1 MARQGIYVDGKKIIA
16 RYVGDKKVWE
26 KELEKLL
33 TTWSFKKEW
42 SRSFVDYTKYIAETV
57 DYFPT
62 SQTNDIEF
70 EITRVSIGEHSW
82 KAKTFGVYI
91 SHNSGK
97 QKRVVTRIVFH
108 NFIEM
113 HSFLSAT
120 LLEYPGEINIYKE
133 ND

>member
-16 RYVGDKKVWE
+16 RYVGDKLVWK

-33 TTWSFKKEW
+33 TTWRFDKAW
-42 SRSFVDYTKYIAETV
+42 SRSFVDYTKYIAEKV

-62 SQTNDIEF
+62 SQTNDIEY
-70 EITRVSIGEHSW
+70 EITRVSIGERSW
-82 KAKTFGVYI
+82 KAKTFGIYI
-91 SHNSGK
+91 SNSFGSN
-97 QKRVVTRIVFH
+97 KRVVTRIVFH
-108 NFIEM
+108 NSIEM

-120 LLEYPGEINIYKE
+120 LLESPGEINIYKE